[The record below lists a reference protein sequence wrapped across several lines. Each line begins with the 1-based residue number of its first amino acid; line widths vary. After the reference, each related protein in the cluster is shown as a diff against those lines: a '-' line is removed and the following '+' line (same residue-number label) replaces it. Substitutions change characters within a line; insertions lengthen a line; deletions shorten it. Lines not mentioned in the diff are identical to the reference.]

1 MYMLRADALNLK
13 DPHVVYG
20 ETKSEVIARMFNYLQ
35 TNHPSFIG
43 THTVE
48 RLAEL
53 DKLMT
58 QHIVEV
64 AD

>member
-1 MYMLRADALNLK
+1 MYKIRADALNLK

-43 THTVE
+43 PHTIE
-48 RLAEL
+48 NLGRLDEL
-53 DKLMT
+53 MN
-58 QHIVEV
+58 QHIEEE

>member
-1 MYMLRADALNLK
+1 MYKLRADALNLK

-35 TNHPSFIG
+35 THHPKFIG
-43 THTVE
+43 EHTIQ
-48 RLAEL
+48 RMAEL
-53 DKLMT
+53 DELMN
-58 QHIVEV
+58 QHIVEE